1 MLENPNFPVTPW
13 TMVRGVVA
21 AVRSTEHNN
30 LSVLRPPSP
39 QERERGSSRRGGS
52 QIDIFSHL
60 FVLRRG
66 GESENPSLSGRRR
79 VRDGRRPAGADM
91 HNRSSSSAAAAS
103 SLPLSPADGFLRGSN
118 RDDQPPS
125 PVLILATLLGFPSST
140 SLTA

>member
-52 QIDIFSHL
+52 QIDIFRICS
-60 FVLRRG
+60 F
-66 GESENPSLSGRRR
+66 S
-79 VRDGRRPAGADM
+79 D
-91 HNRSSSSAAAAS
+91 AAAN
-103 SLPLSPADGFLRGSN
+103 LRTP
-118 RDDQPPS
+118 R
-125 PVLILATLLGFPSST
+125 
-140 SLTA
+140 